1 MTECRGTFRFD
12 GPVSPVSG
20 RFPLGLGSFAAP
32 RSDQLP
38 SERGVQPFGLRFA
51 QVAARSDEGLPAWWY
66 CHHRQVAMAGDGS
79 AEPFYRR
86 FAVGKGSMDT
96 TGPSPDGQG
105 STGNEEW
112 TPDYQGDDAA

>member
-1 MTECRGTFRFD
+1 
-12 GPVSPVSG
+12 
-20 RFPLGLGSFAAP
+20 
-32 RSDQLP
+32 
-38 SERGVQPFGLRFA
+38 LRFA